1 MTLDLSMTL
10 DNLYNAYLGELYGI
24 SFFTTFVEQYSDR
37 SHNNKWQA
45 LLDIELITAKK
56 LKLALQP
63 LGMECPDYDA
73 EMAQKGIADA
83 NKWLHLP
90 WPILID
96 TMVTWVAPYQQRYQ
110 QQADN
115 AQQHQ
120 DLYTLVA
127 DHENTIYDFLL
138 AEQSGSTESFQIL
151 QRFVNKHSTVQN

>member
-1 MTLDLSMTL
+1 MTL
-10 DNLYNAYLGELYGI
+10 NHLYDAYLGELYGI

-45 LLDIELITAKK
+45 LLDVEIITAEK
-56 LKLALQP
+56 LKVALLP
-63 LGMECPDYDA
+63 LGIECPDYDI

-90 WPILID
+90 WPTLIN
-96 TMVTWVAPYQQRYQ
+96 TMVSWVAPYQQRYQ

-115 AQQHQ
+115 AQQHHA
-120 DLYTLVA
+120 LFTLVA

-138 AEQSGSTESFQIL
+138 AEQAGSLESIQIL
-151 QRFVNKHSTVQN
+151 NHFINNNR